1 MRNLKEDVVVH
12 KEVKR
17 PIWKKKRFWILGII
31 LILFI
36 TSKLGSSID
45 TPSGIEEDFYKSS
58 LYSFH
63 ELNIAIEE
71 NAFPDKKVTKWVAD
85 HMRAMENYPNDY
97 SEKERMILIH
107 FRGLI
112 TSVGLL
118 EQSGDR
124 NMLEEK
130 INEARSNLAN
140 ILEVEEDY

>member
-1 MRNLKEDVVVH
+1 
-12 KEVKR
+12 
-17 PIWKKKRFWILGII
+17 
-31 LILFI
+31 
-36 TSKLGSSID
+36 
-45 TPSGIEEDFYKSS
+45 
-58 LYSFH
+58 
-63 ELNIAIEE
+63 
-71 NAFPDKKVTKWVAD
+71 
-85 HMRAMENYPNDY
+85 
-97 SEKERMILIH
+97 MILIH